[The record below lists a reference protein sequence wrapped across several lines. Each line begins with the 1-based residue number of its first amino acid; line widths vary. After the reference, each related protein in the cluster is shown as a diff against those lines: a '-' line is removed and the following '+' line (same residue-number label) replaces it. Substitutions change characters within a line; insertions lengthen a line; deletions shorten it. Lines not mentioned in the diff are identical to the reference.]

1 MILREITVL
10 EAIEGA
16 FGTFA
21 EEIHPMWCVQSVTE
35 PVLAGSFSPQDLVDI
50 LSEDEGELE

>member
-10 EAIEGA
+10 EAVEGA

-21 EEIHPMWCVQSVTE
+21 EEIHPMWCVQSVPE
-35 PVLAGSFSPQDLVDI
+35 PVAGSYSAQDLIDI
-50 LSEDEGELE
+50 LQDEEGDWNG